1 MKIACLS
8 FTKAGEE
15 ISEKLKDNLKYDV
28 KLFNKEEL
36 KDELHKKIEVIFNSY
51 NGIIF
56 VSSTG
61 IAVRLISPY
70 LKSKLSDPAVVV
82 IDDLGRFT
90 ISLLSGHLGG
100 ANELTNVIT
109 GILGSIPV
117 ITTAS
122 DGRGI
127 EAVDV
132 FAKKNNLFIENMGDA
147 KTITSM
153 MIEGKRIAFISDMDL
168 NIKYNNLVE
177 GEPDGYIVVTYKTD
191 FKCHLPF
198 CILRPRILNIGIGCR
213 RGKSSD
219 EILDFITSVFRENH
233 LSTKSIRA
241 IGSID
246 IKADELGIIEAA
258 NMLKC
263 EFKTFTKHE
272 IALVQD
278 KFKGSSFVESQIGVK
293 AVAEPSAYLL
303 GGEILLKRTSQN
315 AITLS
320 ISKLTRV
327 PN

>member
-15 ISEKLKDNLKYDV
+15 IGKKIKDNLKYEV

-36 KDELHKKIEVIFNSY
+36 KQELHKKIEGIFSSY
-51 NGIIF
+51 DGIIF

-70 LKSKLSDPAVVV
+70 LISKLSDPAVVV
-82 IDDLGRFT
+82 IDDMGRFT
-90 ISLLSGHLGG
+90 ISLLSGHIGG
-100 ANELTNVIT
+100 ANELTNEIT

-132 FAKKNNLFIENMGDA
+132 FAKKNNLFIENIKAA

-153 MIEGKRIAFISDMDL
+153 MVEGKRIALISDLDL
-168 NIKYNNLVE
+168 NINYNNLVE
-177 GEPDGYIVVTYKTD
+177 SEPDGYIVVTYKTD
-191 FKCHLPF
+191 FKSHLPF

-219 EILDFITSVFRENH
+219 EILDFITSVFRENNFCI
-233 LSTKSIRA
+233 KSIRA

-246 IKADELGIIEAA
+246 IKADELGIIKAA
-258 NMLKC
+258 KKLNC
-263 EFKTFTKHE
+263 EFRTFTKKE
-272 IALVQD
+272 ITIVQD

-293 AVAEPSAYLL
+293 SVAEPSACLL
-303 GGEILLKRTSQN
+303 GGEIILKRTAKN
-315 AITLS
+315 GITLS
-320 ISKLTRV
+320 ISKQ
-327 PN
+327 N